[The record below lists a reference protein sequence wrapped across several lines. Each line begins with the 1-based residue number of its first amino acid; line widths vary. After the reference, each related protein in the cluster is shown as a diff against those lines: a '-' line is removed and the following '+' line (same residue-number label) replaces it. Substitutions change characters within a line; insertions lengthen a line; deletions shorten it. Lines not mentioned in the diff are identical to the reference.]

1 MKTTINIVA
10 PGRICLFGD
19 HQDYLGLPVIACAIN
34 KQVLLSSEENET
46 SKFYINMPDIGTE
59 RIIPIEETFEVLEV
73 GDHLASVLRVL
84 RRYGCIPN
92 KGYDIELK
100 STIPINAGISSSSAI
115 VVVWTHFL
123 LQTFGCDHEV
133 TPSLVAQLAYEA
145 EVVEHNSPGGK
156 MDQFTISL
164 GDIIYI
170 DTNRNFSYKTIGTQL
185 NGLILGESGVPKE
198 TIGLLGELRGKAQEA
213 IAQLKKTNPKFS
225 LRSVTMDEV
234 STLSEYISEELQ
246 PYFYAAIKNHSITRQ
261 AVLEFEKEQPDPIA
275 IGQLM
280 NEHHSV
286 LKNILRITVPQIDIM
301 IDAAMEAGAY
311 GTKIV
316 GSGGGGSIVALAPSH
331 KTEKVIV
338 AIKASGAKDAYQVSV
353 VKGTQMI

>member
-46 SKFYINMPDIGTE
+46 RKFYIKMPDIGTE
-59 RIIPIEETFEVLEV
+59 RIIPIAETFEALEV
-73 GDHLASVLRVL
+73 GDHLASVLRVV

-92 KGYDIELK
+92 KGFDIELK

-115 VVVWTHFL
+115 VVAWTHFL
-123 LQTFGCDHEV
+123 LKAFGCNHEV
-133 TPSLVAQLAYEA
+133 TPSLIAQLAYEA

-170 DTNRNFSYKTIGTQL
+170 DTSRDFSYKTIGTHL
-185 NGLILGESGVPKE
+185 DGLILGESGVPKE
-198 TIGLLGELRGKAQEA
+198 TIGLLGELRGKAQDA
-213 IAQLKKTNPKFS
+213 IAQLQKTNPEFS

-234 STLSEYISEELQ
+234 SKLSESISEELR
-246 PYFYAAIKNHSITRQ
+246 PYFYAAIKNHSITQQ
-261 AVLEFEKEQPDPIA
+261 AVLEFEKEQPDRIA

-280 NEHHSV
+280 NAHHLV
-286 LKNILRITVPQIDIM
+286 LKNILKITVPLIDAM
-301 IDAAMEAGAY
+301 IDAAIEAGAY
-311 GTKIV
+311 GGKIV

-331 KTEKVIV
+331 KIEKVIAALKV
-338 AIKASGAKDAYQVSV
+338 SGAKDAYLVSV
-353 VKGTQMI
+353 AKGTQMI